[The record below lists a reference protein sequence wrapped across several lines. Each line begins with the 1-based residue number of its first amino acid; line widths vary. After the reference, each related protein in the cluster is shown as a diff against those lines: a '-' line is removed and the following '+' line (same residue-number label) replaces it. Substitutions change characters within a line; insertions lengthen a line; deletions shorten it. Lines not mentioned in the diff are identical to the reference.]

1 MLELEYKEITSNN
14 LEYATKIQNEIF
26 VGEESA
32 YQHYKYTIDVKIEYN
47 KYFLV
52 YLENKIVG
60 ITGFYSNEEIK
71 ETNSL
76 WLGWFG
82 VLKEHRSRGIGRK
95 ILLDTIDMAKKLSEK
110 YPIKYFRL
118 YTSEN
123 YNISAKPLYD
133 DVMELKE
140 YYNNP
145 EDINYDNT
153 CIIYTKSL
161 FNDKP
166 VLWDNKFINLKNI
179 IEETK

>member
-1 MLELEYKEITSNN
+1 MLEYIEITNNN

-32 YQHYKYTIDVKIEYN
+32 YEHYKHTIDVKIEYD

-52 YLENKIVG
+52 YMDRKIVG
-60 ITGFYSNEEIK
+60 ITGYYSNEDIN

-82 VLKEHRSRGIGRK
+82 VLKEYRGRGIGRT
-95 ILLDTIDMAKKLSEK
+95 ILLDTIEMIKKLSKK

-118 YTSEN
+118 YTSEKD
-123 YNISAKPLYD
+123 NISAKPLYD
-133 DVMELKE
+133 SVMELKE

-145 EDINYDNT
+145 NDINYDNT
-153 CIIYTKSL
+153 CVIYTKSL
-161 FNDKP
+161 FGEVP
-166 VLWDNKFINLKNI
+166 VLWNNRFINLKDMV
-179 IEETK
+179 EVTK